1 MLGEIVSG
9 AEPGDA
15 LNDRILAV
23 LRGGHI
29 ARYAPSL
36 RLATSQSFDV
46 SPGSAPLT
54 FFTQHQKTFIAVR

>member
-46 SPGSAPLT
+46 IPT
-54 FFTQHQKTFIAVR
+54 I